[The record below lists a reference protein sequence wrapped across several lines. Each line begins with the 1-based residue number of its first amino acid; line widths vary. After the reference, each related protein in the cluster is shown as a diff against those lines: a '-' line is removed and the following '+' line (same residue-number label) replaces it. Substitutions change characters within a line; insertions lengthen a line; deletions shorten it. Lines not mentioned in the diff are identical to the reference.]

1 MLSMAIISI
10 NLAELVGLL
19 GILITLIGVW
29 LHWRLSDWLAGLEE
43 DLKDGKLTPRQFAQ
57 SVRRAQW
64 LPMLFTLTGVCL
76 LVSAVYRYLA

>member
-1 MLSMAIISI
+1 MAVISI
-10 NLAELVGLL
+10 NLAELIGLL

-29 LHWRLSDWLAGLEE
+29 SHWRLNDWLAGLED

-64 LPMLFTLTGVCL
+64 MPMLFTLTGVCL
-76 LVSAVYRYLA
+76 LASAVYQFLA